1 MKNVNEAQENV
12 SVFERL
18 MAQIHLLFSI
28 HITPL
33 HN

>member
-1 MKNVNEAQENV
+1 MKNVNETQENV
-12 SVFERL
+12 SVFDK